1 MMLMIFEDARR
12 VGLRQA
18 PGSALW
24 STVYV
29 AQLLASRRKA

>member
-12 VGLRQA
+12 GGLRQA